1 MKKLYRSNS
10 DRKICGVCGGIGEY
24 FGIDSTIVR
33 LIFLVFGLVSVGVVF
48 YLLAALIMPM
58 ELQATVIY
66 SDQCVFWNENF
77 CGVNIYFGTGYTLDM
92 NDMEGV

>member
-24 FGIDSTIVR
+24 FGIDSTIVG
-33 LIFLVFGLVSVGVVF
+33 LIFFVFGLVSVGVVF

-58 ELQATVIY
+58 EL
-66 SDQCVFWNENF
+66 
-77 CGVNIYFGTGYTLDM
+77 
-92 NDMEGV
+92 